1 MRINRYRN
9 ASLAGVLLLAVLTVV
24 SPLQAAKK
32 IQTEDE
38 LIADLD
44 AAKPQT
50 VTSALLKLEK
60 DFPTSPKGLPKIK
73 ALLKDPRPEVRCK
86 AARVLGALHAD
97 MDQADLNNIY
107 ALLKA
112 PDPKEVIEGLKALR
126 GLKAPDAVPEILPL
140 LKDSTV
146 NVVRD
151 ACRTLAVL
159 GNKDTI
165 PAIEP
170 LLQHSDPKV
179 QKDAQDAL
187 FVLRSRS

>member
-1 MRINRYRN
+1 MRINRHRN
-9 ASLAGVLLLAVLTVV
+9 ASLAGVLVLAVLTVA
-24 SPLQAAKK
+24 SPLQAAKIK
-32 IQTEDE
+32 TEDE
-38 LIADLD
+38 LISDLG
-44 AAKPQT
+44 AAKPGT
-50 VTSALLKLEK
+50 VTDALLQLERQ
-60 DFPTSPKGLPKIK
+60 FPTSTKAMPIIKG
-73 ALLKDPRPEVRCK
+73 LLKDPRPEVRCK
-86 AARVLGALHAD
+86 AARVLGALHAEE
-97 MDQADLNNIY
+97 DQADLKNIY

-112 PDPKEVIEGLKALR
+112 SDSKEVMEGLKALR

-140 LKDSTV
+140 LKDSTA

-179 QKDAQDAL
+179 QKDAQDAI
-187 FVLRSRS
+187 FALRSKS